1 VPFII
6 EESEPFTNIF
16 THMYKFQTLSLNI
29 NLDFH
34 YRGFFLRDFG
44 FISWE
49 IFRVVDVRF
58 LFRRQGWILMVL
70 GTFVEGGL
78 EDFFRVQ
85 FFHFVCLATT

>member
-1 VPFII
+1 MPFII

-29 NLDFH
+29 NLDF
-34 YRGFFLRDFG
+34 YNRVFLRDFRIV
-44 FISWE
+44 FWE

-70 GTFVEGGL
+70 GTFEEVGL
-78 EDFFRVQ
+78 EEFIF
-85 FFHFVCLATT
+85 FVCLGTT